1 MGVGGVETHG
11 IVVVID
17 KVCNFEAKA
26 VKTRLC
32 EDIGIGFEG
41 SEEALNHSII
51 ITSLHAREALFHAK
65 VAQKLDKSF
74 AGILAA
80 TVAVEQQIARISA

>member
-1 MGVGGVETHG
+1 MVVSTVETHG

-17 KVCNFEAKA
+17 KVRNFEAKA
-26 VKTRLC
+26 VKTRLS
-32 EDIGIGFEG
+32 EDISISFKG
-41 SEEALNHSII
+41 SEEALNHGIV

-74 AGILAA
+74 AGILAT
-80 TVAVEQQIARISA
+80 TVAVEQQIARIAA

>member
-1 MGVGGVETHG
+1 MVVGAVETNG

-17 KVCNFEAKA
+17 EISNFKAKA

-41 SEEALNHSII
+41 SKKALDDGII
-51 ITSLHAREALFHAK
+51 IASLHA
-65 VAQKLDKSF
+65 Q
-74 AGILAA
+74 
-80 TVAVEQQIARISA
+80 